1 MSHGEIPL
9 FMDNPEWDDF
19 IPVLK
24 SGGPKCR
31 LPSHEDCTPLDVDA
45 AARHLEAGGTL
56 GGMAGYES
64 RPGQLDMLRAVTRA
78 FNSREHLM
86 IEAGTG
92 VGKSLAYL
100 IPSVLWSFTNDTPVV
115 LSTATRNLQ
124 SQLLSSDLPRAAQV
138 LGEDAAK
145 LRVAVLKGRTNY
157 LCLRLLGELMQG
169 GWWTLSEEE
178 KDDFERLYAW
188 LHATPDGDLDSLG
201 LERLRPQLSCPGEDC
216 AGRACRY
223 REKCFVAK
231 ARARAQR
238 SHIVVVNHALVFAEA
253 SNDASTL
260 LPAYGR
266 LVFDEAH
273 NLEDIATDFFSY
285 ELSRPALMQLL
296 GKLSRTSRSRR
307 GVSRPRGVLGSV
319 ERQLQKG
326 GLRSAGSAEEIRKL
340 LVRAQV
346 QIKFAVSAGDAVFE
360 VLRRLFSPAPRGTS
374 RIRFRCVPA
383 GKPGAPDA
391 LVRQHSLHG
400 LFADYTSAQWN
411 EKELADVAV
420 RFEDALARLQGV
432 LMELAT
438 LLQGVAT
445 AEEKPI
451 LGDLAVQVQGVVVAF
466 TGFILESKFV
476 LSASDPARVYWAEK
490 CPGNAKAK
498 LPAFLRLVAAPLS
511 VATEMKKC
519 FYDMKDS
526 VVLCSATLRTGDRF
540 DYMARRLGISLLEPS
555 RVKALVASSPFDY
568 FRQALVLAPDCL
580 PDPATAPVEYA
591 DRLAPFLLDLF
602 HATDGRG
609 LVLFT
614 SYDMMRE
621 VADRMRGQLDSAG
634 IRLLVQGEGESREA
648 MAEAL
653 RTADC
658 PTVLFGAQSFW
669 EGVDVPGAALSCV
682 VLARLPFPQVGEPIV
697 EARGE
702 KVEEEGGSAFR
713 DYLLPEAIIRF
724 RQGFGRLVRTKSD
737 RGVVVVTDGRIV
749 TKNYGALFRK
759 AIPASVH
766 AVSSLSEAIARA
778 AAFFGEF

>member
-1 MSHGEIPL
+1 MSASAKDIPL
-9 FMDNPEWDDF
+9 FMDNSEWADF
-19 IPVLK
+19 IPDMK
-24 SGGPKCR
+24 AGGPKCR
-31 LPSHEDCTPLDVDA
+31 LPAHEDCTPLDVDS

-78 FNSREHLM
+78 FNTREHLM

-138 LGEDAAK
+138 LGEDGPK

-169 GWWTLSEEE
+169 GWWTLSAEEQ
-178 KDDFERLYAW
+178 DDFKGLYEW
-188 LHATPDGDLDSLG
+188 LHTTPDGDLDDLG

-223 REKCFVAK
+223 REKCFIAK

-238 SHIVVVNHALVFAEA
+238 AHVVVVNHALVLAEA
-253 SNDASTL
+253 TCAASTL

-296 GKLSRTSRSRR
+296 GKLSRTTRARR
-307 GVSRPRGVLGSV
+307 GISRPRGVLGTV
-319 ERQLQKG
+319 DRQLQKA
-326 GLRSAGSAEEIRKL
+326 GLRSSARAEEIRE
-340 LVRAQV
+340 LVSRAYV
-346 QIKFAVSAGDAVFE
+346 QIKFASAAGDVVFE
-360 VLRRLFSPAPRGTS
+360 VLRRLFSPAPRGTD

-383 GKPGAPDA
+383 SKPGDPAA
-391 LVRQHSLHG
+391 TIRQYSLHG
-400 LFADYTSAQWN
+400 LFADYTSAQWD
-411 EKELADVAV
+411 EGELVAAAV
-420 RFEDALARLQGV
+420 RFEDSLARLQGILV
-432 LMELAT
+432 ELGDSLDKTA
-438 LLQGVAT
+438 
-445 AEEKPI
+445 AEEDQPI
-451 LGDLAVQVQGVVVAF
+451 FGDLATQVKGVVGAF
-466 TGFILESKFV
+466 TEFILESKFV
-476 LSASDPARVYWAEK
+476 LAAADPARVYWAEK
-490 CPGNAKAK
+490 CQGNAKAK
-498 LPAFLRLVAAPLS
+498 MPSFIRLTAAPLS
-511 VATEMKKC
+511 VADEMKKC
-519 FYDMKDS
+519 FYDTKDS
-526 VVLCSATLRTGDRF
+526 VVLCSATLRTGDKF
-540 DYMARRLGISLLEPS
+540 DYMARRLGISLVEPP
-555 RVKALVASSPFDY
+555 RVKALVATSPFDY

-580 PDPATAPVEYA
+580 PDPSAAPSEYA
-591 DRLAPFLLDLF
+591 EKLAPFLLDLF
-602 HATDGRG
+602 HATGGRG

-621 VADRMRGQLDSAG
+621 VADRTREQLDSAG
-634 IRLLVQGEGESREA
+634 FRLFVQGEGESREA

-653 RTADC
+653 RAADR

-702 KVEEEGGSAFR
+702 KVAEEGGSAFR

-737 RGVVVVTDGRIV
+737 RGVVVVTDSRIV

-766 AVSSLSEAIARA
+766 AVSSLPEVLARTA
-778 AAFFGEF
+778 DFFA

>member
-1 MSHGEIPL
+1 
-9 FMDNPEWDDF
+9 MDNPEWADF
-19 IPVLK
+19 IPDMK
-24 SGGPKCR
+24 PGGPKCR
-31 LPSHEDCTPLDVDA
+31 LPTHEDCTPLDVDA
-45 AARHLEAGGTL
+45 VARHLEAGGTL

-78 FNSREHLM
+78 FNNREHLM

-138 LGEDAAK
+138 LGEDAPK

-169 GWWTLSEEE
+169 GWWTLSDEE
-178 KDDFERLYAW
+178 KEDFSHLYDW
-188 LHATPDGDLDSLG
+188 LHMTSDGDLDDLG

-238 SHIVVVNHALVFAEA
+238 SHVVVVNHALVLAEA
-253 SNDASTL
+253 ANAASTL

-273 NLEDIATDFFSY
+273 NLEDIATEFFSY

-307 GVSRPRGVLGSV
+307 GVSRPRGVLGSI
-319 ERQLQKG
+319 ERQLHKG
-326 GLRSAGSAEEIRKL
+326 GLRSAAKAEEIREL

-346 QIKFAVSAGDAVFE
+346 QIKFAASAGDSVFE
-360 VLRRLFSPAPRGTS
+360 VLRRLFSPAPRGAD

-383 GKPGAPDA
+383 GQPGDPAA
-391 LVRQHSLHG
+391 TVRQYSLNG
-400 LFADYTSAQWN
+400 LFADYTPAQWDEN
-411 EKELADVAV
+411 VLADATV
-420 RFEDALARLQGV
+420 RFEDALARLQGILV
-432 LMELAT
+432 DLST
-438 LLQGVAT
+438 LLQGVAE

-451 LGDLAVQVQGVVVAF
+451 LGDLAVQVKGVTGAF
-466 TGFILESKFV
+466 TEFILESKFV

-498 LPAFLRLVAAPLS
+498 QSAFIRLTAAPLS
-511 VATEMKKC
+511 VAAEMKKC

-526 VVLCSATLRTGDRF
+526 VVLCSATLRTGDKF
-540 DYMARRLGISLLEPS
+540 DYTARRLGISLLEPQ

-580 PDPATAPVEYA
+580 PDPSTAPGEYA
-591 DRLAPFLLDLF
+591 ERLAPFLIDLF
-602 HATDGRG
+602 RATDGRG

-614 SYDMMRE
+614 SYDMMRD
-621 VADRMRGQLDSAG
+621 VADRTREQLDSAG
-634 IRLLVQGEGESREA
+634 FRLLVQGEGESREA

-653 RTADC
+653 RTADR
-658 PTVLFGAQSFW
+658 PTILYGAQSFW

-702 KVEEEGGSAFR
+702 KVAEEGGSAFR

-749 TKNYGALFRK
+749 TKNYGAMFRK

-766 AVSSLSEAIARA
+766 SVSTLADTLARA
-778 AAFFGEF
+778 TEFLKETIQ

>member
-1 MSHGEIPL
+1 MNGEIPL
-9 FMDNPEWDDF
+9 FMDNPEWADF
-19 IPVLK
+19 IPDMK
-24 SGGPKCR
+24 AGGPKCR
-31 LPSHEDCTPLDVDA
+31 LPSHEDCTPLDVES

-78 FNSREHLM
+78 FNGREHLM

-138 LGEDAAK
+138 LGEDAPK

-157 LCLRLLGELMQG
+157 LCLRMLGELMQG
-169 GWWTLSEEE
+169 GWWTLSAEEQ
-178 KDDFERLYAW
+178 KDFKGLYEW
-188 LHATPDGDLDSLG
+188 LHTTPDGDLDDLG
-201 LERLRPQLSCPGEDC
+201 LELLRPQLSCPGEDC

-223 REKCFVAK
+223 REKCFIAK

-238 SHIVVVNHALVFAEA
+238 AHVVVVNHALVLAEA
-253 SNDASTL
+253 TCAASTL

-307 GVSRPRGVLGSV
+307 GTSRPRGALGSI
-319 ERQLQKG
+319 ERQLHKG
-326 GLRSAGSAEEIRKL
+326 ALRVAAHAEEIREL
-340 LVRAQV
+340 LFRAQV
-346 QIKFAVSAGDAVFE
+346 QIKFAISAGDAVFE
-360 VLRRLFSPAPRGTS
+360 VLRRLFSPAPRGTE

-383 GKPGAPDA
+383 EKPGDPSAT
-391 LVRQHSLHG
+391 VRQYSLHG
-400 LFADYTSAQWN
+400 LFADYTPAQWD
-411 EKELADVAV
+411 ERALAEVAV
-420 RFEDALARLQGV
+420 RFEDSLARLQGILMDLAGV
-432 LMELAT
+432 LES
-438 LLQGVAT
+438 V
-445 AEEKPI
+445 AEEENQPI
-451 LGDLAVQVQGVVVAF
+451 FGDLAVQVKGVTGAF
-466 TGFILESKFV
+466 TEFILESKFV

-490 CPGNAKAK
+490 CQGNAKAK
-498 LPAFLRLVAAPLS
+498 MPSFIRLTAAPLS
-511 VATEMKKC
+511 VADEMKKC
-519 FYDMKDS
+519 FYDTKDS
-526 VVLCSATLRTGDRF
+526 VVLCSATLRTGDKF
-540 DYMARRLGISLLEPS
+540 DYMARRLGISLVEPP
-555 RVKALVASSPFDY
+555 RVKALVAASPFDY

-580 PDPATAPVEYA
+580 PDPSAAPGEYA
-591 DRLAPFLLDLF
+591 EKLAPFLLDLF
-602 HATDGRG
+602 RATGGRG

-614 SYDMMRE
+614 SYDMMRD
-621 VADRMRGQLDSAG
+621 VADRARAELDSAG
-634 IRLLVQGEGESREA
+634 FRLLVQGEGESREA

-653 RTADC
+653 RTAER

-669 EGVDVPGAALSCV
+669 EGVDVPGEALSCV

-702 KVEEEGGSAFR
+702 KVAEEGGSAFR

-737 RGVVVVTDGRIV
+737 RGVVVVTDSRIV

-766 AVSSLSEAIARA
+766 AVTSLDELIYRTS
-778 AAFFGEF
+778 AFFGP